1 MVVVVVGAA
10 VGRAFA
16 KENIRRRQ
24 RLRHRV
30 ERIVVAVSG
39 VATVSEEGAAGSKLT
54 IPIQRTKRAEILP
67 SVVLQSDYGY
77 TPSSSFESS
86 STVYCDGIDGKVTCS
101 NTCWKIGK
109 AAWEMIKKTA
119 TYQDSVKL

>member
-1 MVVVVVGAA
+1 M
-10 VGRAFA
+10 
-16 KENIRRRQ
+16 Q
-24 RLRHRV
+24 HRV

-86 STVYCDGIDGKVTCS
+86 STGAYKFPGIFVCAAKVYCDGIDGKVTCS

>member
-1 MVVVVVGAA
+1 M
-10 VGRAFA
+10 
-16 KENIRRRQ
+16 Q
-24 RLRHRV
+24 HRV

-86 STVYCDGIDGKVTCS
+86 STGAYKVSILEVYCDGIDGKVTCS